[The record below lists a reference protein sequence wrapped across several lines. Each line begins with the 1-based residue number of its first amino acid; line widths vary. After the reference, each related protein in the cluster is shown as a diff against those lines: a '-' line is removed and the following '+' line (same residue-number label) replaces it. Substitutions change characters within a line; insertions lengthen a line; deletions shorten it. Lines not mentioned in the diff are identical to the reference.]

1 MQRDRHY
8 QGIRGKIMPVSS
20 RTDNSSRSSEGWGEP
35 PIPLLFFFSLPA
47 TVPSG
52 HRGKNKDM
60 VENSV
65 QPSRYSDYRRDQ
77 IPAVVLKALK

>member
-1 MQRDRHY
+1 MGGSPH
-8 QGIRGKIMPVSS
+8 
-20 RTDNSSRSSEGWGEP
+20 TFA
-35 PIPLLFFFSLPA
+35 FFFSLPA

-65 QPSRYSDYRRDQ
+65 QLSRYSDYRRDQ
-77 IPAVVLKALK
+77 IPAVVLKTLK

>member
-1 MQRDRHY
+1 M
-8 QGIRGKIMPVSS
+8 RGGG
-20 RTDNSSRSSEGWGEP
+20 NP
-35 PIPLLFFFSLPA
+35 PYLCFFFFSLPA